1 MRLIILLLL
10 VPHIRADGDAPNRTA
25 VVFVAV
31 PSQDIPADAALR
43 QAVRQT
49 WAPALERGG
58 GALRFFVERPLR
70 IREELVVVLDD
81 AALRAALGHAR
92 FVRTASVAREAL
104 LDKPPDRKYGC
115 GSTRWTDFVVG
126 MAGWARRHF
135 RFDWWLR
142 LDADVVL
149 CVEHTLAALRRP
161 PFAPLGAR
169 VVYAGHAAH
178 AYHRRLCA
186 VDEFFLL
193 LSAGAARAR
202 ARVGRAR
209 AVERPRA
216 RQHARREPAVHLRGA
231 PLRPSRRTIRPTF
244 SSSTSARR
252 ADAGRGRGTRV
263 LALHRRESPDEL
275 IQAHGRAARMPARAW
290 QPTPARVATGLQN
303 GSGSVWSGCEAPTLL
318 RPEARRPVAWL
329 VCACSSG
336 CWCPQPLAARE

>member
-81 AALRAALGHAR
+81 AALQAALGHAR

-193 LSAGAARAR
+193 LSAGAARELVR
-202 ARVGRAR
+202 AWAGRAR
-209 AVERPRA
+209 WSGPALGSTLAVNLPSI
-216 RQHARREPAVHLRGA
+216 LRGA
-231 PLRPSRRTIRPTF
+231 PLRSVEAYD
-244 SSSTSARR
+244 SARLLVFDVR
-252 ADAGRGRGTRV
+252 APGADVGAGACTRV
-263 LALHRRESPDEL
+263 LALHKYKSPGEL
-275 IQAHGRAARMPARAW
+275 IQAHGRAARMPENWAW
-290 QPTPARVATGLQN
+290 QPTPAAWRPVLKN
-303 GSGSVWSGCEAPTLL
+303 GSGSVWSGCEAPD
-318 RPEARRPVAWL
+318 PYCDRRH
-329 VCACSSG
+329 
-336 CWCPQPLAARE
+336 AAPWRGN